1 VKGKYFMNNL
11 SLKLLLLSGILF
23 LSSVGCDSLK
33 FPIENL
39 ETVEQPS
46 DSLSIF
52 TSYAPTKVSILPLTK
67 FEKNEQQNTQ
77 IHVYVSLLDD
87 FGSQIKSP
95 STFRFELYDKV
106 QLSSQPKGSRIV
118 MWPPQTDPE
127 LDFDLTDPKDN
138 NRYWSDFFRAYE
150 FRLNFEPKP
159 NKSYI
164 LQATSIGP
172 TGKRLSAEITIT
184 AP

>member
-1 VKGKYFMNNL
+1 MKHL
-11 SLKLLLLSGILF
+11 SLKLLFLSGVLF
-23 LSSVGCDSLK
+23 LAAVGCDSLK
-33 FPIENL
+33 FPIENSG
-39 ETVEQPS
+39 TVEQPS

-52 TSYAPTKVSILPLTK
+52 TRYAPTKVSILPLTK
-67 FEKNEQQNTQ
+67 FKKTEQQNTH

-118 MWPPQTDPE
+118 MWPQVDSK
-127 LDFDLTDPKDN
+127 LDLDLTDPKDN
-138 NRYWSDFFRAYE
+138 NRHWSDFFRAYE
-150 FRLNFEPKP
+150 FRLNFEPKQ

-164 LQATSIGP
+164 LQVTSIGP
-172 TGKRLSAEITIT
+172 DGKRLSAERTVD

>member
-1 VKGKYFMNNL
+1 MKNL

-23 LSSVGCDSLK
+23 LAAVGCDSLK
-33 FPIENL
+33 FPIENT
-39 ETVEQPS
+39 ETVERPS

-67 FEKNEQQNTQ
+67 FEKTEQQNTQ

-118 MWPPQTDPE
+118 MWTQNDPE
-127 LDFDLTDPKDN
+127 LPLDLTDPKDN
-138 NRYWSDFFRAYE
+138 NRHWSDFFRAYE

-164 LQATSIGP
+164 LQVTSIGP
-172 TGKRLSAEITIT
+172 TGKRLSAEIAIT